1 MRGMK
6 IRKAL
11 FAIIEF
17 LLIIGIAYIIITG
30 LQSLG
35 LADESEIKAY
45 VVCQPDDWVNA
56 RTGPSRK
63 SPSLG
68 ELRTGDVIYVTGEKK
83 NKYYKCD
90 NEQFEQ
96 GECWVHSGYI
106 VYDEPE
112 WIGGRTGTVI
122 SKQMLMAR
130 KNING
135 EVRLQLKPG
144 AEIQVFWKTDDWCVT
159 SVGFVMTDYLEIDGE

>member
-1 MRGMK
+1 MRGLK

-17 LLIIGIAYIIITG
+17 ILIVAIVLVIISG

-35 LADESEIKAY
+35 IADESEIKAY
-45 VVCQPDDWVNA
+45 VVCQPGDWVNA

-63 SPSLG
+63 SKSLG
-68 ELRTGDVIYVTGEKK
+68 ELRTGDVIWVTGEKE

-90 NEQFEQ
+90 TDQFEQ

-122 SKQMLMAR
+122 SNQVLMAR

-144 AEIQVFWKTDDWCVT
+144 TEIQVFWKTDDWCVT
-159 SVGFVMTDYLEIDGE
+159 SVGFVMTDYLEIYGE

>member
-45 VVCQPDDWVNA
+45 VICQPGDWVNA

-63 SPSLG
+63 NPSLG

-112 WIGGRTGTVI
+112 WIGGRSGTVI
-122 SKQMLMAR
+122 SNQVLMAR

-144 AEIQVFWKTDDWCVT
+144 TEIQVFWKTDDWCVT